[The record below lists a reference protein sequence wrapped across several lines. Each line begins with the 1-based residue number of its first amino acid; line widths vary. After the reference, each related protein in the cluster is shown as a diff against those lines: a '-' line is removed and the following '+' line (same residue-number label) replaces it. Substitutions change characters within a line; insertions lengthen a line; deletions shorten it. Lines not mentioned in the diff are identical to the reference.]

1 MWEKNRPEITNKI
14 KNQIIKCEF
23 KIQTHKTGIKEK
35 VSKKEIIISGLALAI
50 PNFASIYFLNH
61 ALHQQIPGS
70 IAFPIL
76 NCSVILISV
85 LVSILFYG
93 EKFTT
98 KKFIGLLLAL
108 LAVFIIS
115 KYL

>member
-1 MWEKNRPEITNKI
+1 MQFTSSIFFIAFLFGLIFMLTK
-14 KNQIIKCEF
+14 
-23 KIQTHKTGIKEK
+23 KET
-35 VSKKEIIISGLALAI
+35 VLLKKEIIISGLALAI

-61 ALHQQIPGS
+61 ALRQQIPGS

-85 LVSILFYG
+85 LVSILFYS

-98 KKFIGLLLAL
+98 KKFAGLLLAL